1 MKTFPKSRKSNIVVQ
16 ELDKELLIYDLS
28 NNKAFCLNESLIL
41 VWQYAD
47 GRNSVTDISILLSRK
62 LKTKVSEEFV
72 QFGLDQLKK
81 DNLLENGTEFEIN
94 FNGLN
99 RRQIIKKIG
108 FASMITLPLISS
120 VVAPTSAMAASCALL
135 APGALIPNFC
145 ASSTPD
151 CNINAGSQCCS
162 GSAISVSQPCP
173 LFAGFNSACACT

>member
-120 VVAPTSAMAASCALL
+120 VIAPTSTMAASCALF
-135 APGALIPNFC
+135 APGTIDTNSCFT
-145 ASSTPD
+145 SSAD
-151 CNINAGSQCCS
+151 CNLNFGPQCCS
-162 GSAISVSQPCP
+162 GMASNISQPCP
-173 LFAGFNSACACT
+173 LFSGINACACV